1 MDLENV
7 VDTDQDIIILI
18 NGDKIKEEIL
28 EEGREKEL
36 TIPLPEQE
44 RKRIQVE
51 IRLPDAVQNLQSQE
65 ALGWID
71 YASIRILSATIE

>member
-65 ALGWID
+65 H
-71 YASIRILSATIE
+71 